1 VAICVRFCPKLF
13 QKSKAGFLDLPYT
26 IIFAIGTHDSVLLYS
41 TESLIPLC
49 VVGNLHY
56 QILND
61 LSWLEDSMLAVA
73 SSDGYCSFIKFE
85 EKELGIV
92 IKELDGILGE

>member
-1 VAICVRFCPKLF
+1 VRFCPKIL
-13 QKSKAGFLDLPYT
+13 QKEKEGFLEIPYK
-26 IIFAIGTHDSVLLYS
+26 IVFAIGTHDSVLIYS
-41 TESLIPLC
+41 TESLIPVC

-61 LSWLEDSMLAVA
+61 LSWLEDRMLAVA

-85 EKELGIV
+85 NNELGTPAT
-92 IKELDGILGE
+92 KQGIHF